1 MIKGK
6 AAYLNRLYS
15 KIKFKTIEVGE
26 SISGASPPSIFV
38 GKFGYP
44 KVFAGPLIPPTHG
57 NTQIMDLPED
67 WFKTNKTV
75 NDVVNFRFTLVR
87 GKEKID
93 IKDVQG
99 KTARLFQEVALAKD
113 SIEMDAEFKKK
124 PRGVFFNE
132 YIQPFGPSAPL
143 KDMKISNVK
152 MEHNMEKLYYDTD
165 LFAKEAVVN
174 LYHKDIPISTIQKA
188 LSVGAFGS
196 EKNRKLV
203 PTRWSIT
210 AVDDTLGLHLLEN
223 VKNCQ
228 LIDNYQ
234 VYEYTRMNNTFFIL
248 LMPTYWQY
256 EFLEAFIRV
265 LGNEEV
271 IFSDWEPNTGKKE
284 YASIGGCFY
293 STRLGILEFL
303 DKKKLQA
310 GALVFRE
317 SYPNYTPL
325 GVWLVRECTRSAMSK
340 RPREFN
346 DMKSA
351 LDYISGKL
359 WLPFMRYREKSVLLK
374 QSILTGFLKPKLTK
388 AVGNL

>member
-15 KIKFKTIEVGE
+15 KINFKTIEFGE
-26 SISGASPPSIFV
+26 NISGASPPAIFV
-38 GKFGYP
+38 GRFGYP
-44 KVFAGPLIPPTHG
+44 KVFAGPLIPPEHG
-57 NTQIMDLPED
+57 DTRIMDLPED

-75 NDVVNFRFTLVR
+75 QDVINFRFTLVR
-87 GKEKID
+87 GKEAINVN
-93 IKDVQG
+93 DVQH
-99 KTARLFQEVALAKD
+99 KTARLFQEIALAKD
-113 SIEMDAEFKKK
+113 SLEMEAEFKKR

-132 YIQPFGPSAPL
+132 DVQPFGPSAPL
-143 KDMKISNVK
+143 KEMKISSVK
-152 MEHNMEKLYYDTD
+152 MDQSMEKAHYDTD
-165 LFAKEAVVN
+165 LVAKEAVIN
-174 LYHKDIPISTIQKA
+174 LYHKDIPLSTIQKG
-188 LSVGAFGS
+188 LSVGAFGL

-210 AVDDTLGLHLLEN
+210 AVDDTLGLHLLKN
-223 VKNCQ
+223 VKDYPVIQ
-228 LIDNYQ
+228 NYQ
-234 VYEYTRMNNTFFIL
+234 IYEYTRMNNTFFIL

-284 YASIGGCFY
+284 YSSIGGCFY

-303 DKKKLQA
+303 EKKRVQT

-325 GVWLVRECTRSAMSK
+325 GVWLVRESTRSAMSK
-340 RPREFN
+340 RPKEFN

-351 LDYISGKL
+351 LDYIAGKL
-359 WLPFMRYREKSVLLK
+359 WLSMTRYREKSVLLK
-374 QSILTGFLKPKLTK
+374 QNLLTRFLK
-388 AVGNL
+388 VGSL